1 MTKTLK
7 PAIFSLLNLLLFQPV
22 ISQVPGNITDSLSR
36 RFLRYCKAVP
46 REEIYALTD
55 RTEYIAGEDL
65 WFNLFVIDRQSF
77 KPSQN
82 SRIAYVELLN
92 SENRPV
98 VQKRI
103 LIEKGTGP
111 GQVILPD
118 TLSTGIYTLRAYTGW
133 MKNFLPDNCFTK
145 EFKIYNAL
153 NTKSFVER
161 SHFNYVIVKE
171 PGNDADGDIKNTS
184 QTRNLN
190 RIKKDS
196 LEIII
201 TTNNNFRSENN
212 NLFYIFIQTHGNIN
226 YVSPEMTTG
235 DTTRIKIP
243 KNKLETGINQIT
255 IFNSKGNAVSEKYIY
270 TPPEKDTLL
279 KLNTSGNYKLRD
291 KIILDPE
298 PSDGILKEWGSSKLS
313 VSVAPLTND
322 TNTMDIADYMEFGT
336 EYGSLP
342 GKIIKGRKLSELPS
356 ETIDSILLNIRSN
369 WINWGTITSGNL
381 PYFKYK
387 TEKEDHFLPG
397 KLLIDEKPATHSEI
411 VLMCSPGKD
420 ATFQYAKTDKNGN
433 FRFNI
438 HIDEGLNDLIIM
450 PDNINKNQKIMMES
464 SFSDQYPATEIQVD
478 SLIKQFP
485 AFVSKLMVNYQVRA
499 IYGTSS
505 LGDTLTRADQAPER
519 QRFYGKPDFELIMA
533 DYIKL
538 PTMEEI
544 FFELLPHVSLKNKNP
559 GYEILIND
567 RVDNSPYITY
577 PCLMIDG
584 VIIKD
589 ASMIANIDPETVEK
603 IDVIREKYLIGKYW
617 FPGIINVITK
627 SADFSCVALP
637 DYMIRMP
644 YRVID
649 PLRSFVS
656 PDYSSAEMKNSRIPD
671 YRNTLYWNPFVKP
684 DKDGKARIEFWS
696 SDNKADYII
705 NIQGITEDGK
715 MLSVKKVIKVK

>member
-1 MTKTLK
+1 MIKKLK
-7 PAIFSLLNLLLFQPV
+7 PAILLFLNLLLLQDICGQIP
-22 ISQVPGNITDSLSR
+22 SDETDSLSK

-46 REEIYALTD
+46 REEIYAHTD

-65 WFNLFVIDRQSF
+65 WFNLSVIDRQSF
-77 KPSQN
+77 KLSPN

-118 TLSTGIYTLRAYTGW
+118 TLSTGIYTFRAYTSW

-145 EFKIYNAL
+145 KFKIYNTL
-153 NTKSFVER
+153 NTRAFVES
-161 SHFNYVIVKE
+161 SHLNNVIVKE
-171 PGNDADGDIKNTS
+171 PGKDANRDIKNKSES
-184 QTRNLN
+184 QKVNK
-190 RIKKDS
+190 IKKDS

-201 TTNNNFRSENN
+201 TTNNNFRSEND

-226 YVSPEMTTG
+226 YVSSDKTTG
-235 DTTRIKIP
+235 DSTRIKVP
-243 KNKLETGINQIT
+243 KNKLDTGINQIT
-255 IFNSKGNAVSEKYIY
+255 IFNSMGNPVSEKYIY
-270 TPPEKDTLL
+270 TPSEEDTVF
-279 KLNTSGNYKLRD
+279 KLYASDNYKLRD
-291 KIILDPE
+291 KIILDLE
-298 PSDGILKEWGSSKLS
+298 PFNEVLKEWGSSKLS

-322 TNTMDIADYMEFGT
+322 TNAFDIADYLVFGT

-342 GKIIKGRKLSELPS
+342 GKIIKGRKISELPS

-369 WINWGTITSGNL
+369 WINWEIIASGNL

-387 TEKEDHFLPG
+387 AEKEDHFLPG
-397 KLLIDEKPATHSEI
+397 KLLSDVKQLSHSEI

-420 ATFQYAKTDKNGN
+420 AQFQYARTDKNGN

-450 PDNINKNQKIMMES
+450 PDNINKNQKILVES
-464 SFSDQYPATEIQVD
+464 SFSDQYPGTEIPVD

-485 AFVSKLMVNYQVRA
+485 AYVSKLMVNYQVRA
-499 IYGTSS
+499 IYGISS
-505 LGDTLTRADQAPER
+505 LGDTLTGAVQPLEQ
-519 QRFYGKPDFELIMA
+519 QRFYGKPDFELVMA

-538 PTMEEI
+538 PTMEEV
-544 FFELLPHVSLKNKNP
+544 FFELLPHVSLKNKKP
-559 GYEILIND
+559 GYEIVIND

-589 ASMIANIDPETVEK
+589 ASMIVNIDPETVEK
-603 IDVIREKYLIGKYW
+603 IDVIKEKYLIGKYW

-627 SADFSCVALP
+627 SADFSCVPLP
-637 DYMIRMP
+637 DYMIRIP

-649 PLRSFVS
+649 PVRSFVS
-656 PDYSSAEMKNSRIPD
+656 PGYSSTEMKNSRIPD
-671 YRNTLYWNPFVKP
+671 YRNTLYWNPSVMT
-684 DKDGKARIEFWS
+684 DKNGKARIEFWS
-696 SDNKADYII
+696 SDNKADYLI
-705 NIQGITEDGK
+705 NIQGISEDGK
-715 MLSVKKVIKVK
+715 MLSVKKVVTVK